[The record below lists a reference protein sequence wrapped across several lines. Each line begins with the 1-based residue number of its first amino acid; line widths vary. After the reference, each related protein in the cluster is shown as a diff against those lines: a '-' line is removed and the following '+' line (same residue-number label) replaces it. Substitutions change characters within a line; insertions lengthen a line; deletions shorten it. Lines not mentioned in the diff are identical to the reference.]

1 MRYIGI
7 TGPTGAGKTTAL
19 GVLEELGALVIDAD
33 GVYHRLLSESAPL
46 RRALAEA
53 FGADILDARGQLD
66 RKGLGAKVFGDPAA
80 LARLNDI
87 THPFVME
94 EIDRL
99 AAEGERA
106 GKQAA
111 AIDAIALIESGAAA
125 RCEAVVG
132 VLADPAVRVAR
143 IMAREGISEDYA
155 RRRVAA
161 QPDAAF
167 YRAHCTCILE
177 NNGDDPQEFRQRARD
192 LFVLFLERKRTQKE
206 LSSAPSPG

>member
-1 MRYIGI
+1 MKYIGI

-19 GVLEELGALVIDAD
+19 GVLEELGALMVDAD
-33 GVYHRLLSESAPL
+33 AVYHRLLSESAPL
-46 RRALAEA
+46 RKALAEA
-53 FGADILDARGQLD
+53 FGGDILDGAGQLD
-66 RKGLGAKVFGDPAA
+66 RKRLGGKVFGDPAA
-80 LARLNDI
+80 LARLNGI

-111 AIDAIALIESGAAA
+111 AIDAIGLIESGLSEQCA
-125 RCEAVVG
+125 AVVG
-132 VLADPAVRVAR
+132 VLADPEVRIAR

-167 YRAHCTCILE
+167 YRAHCSHILE
-177 NNGDDPQEFRQRARD
+177 NNGDDPQEFRQRARS

>member
-1 MRYIGI
+1 MKYIGI

-19 GVLEELGALVIDAD
+19 RVLEELGALVIDAD
-33 GVYHRLLSESAPL
+33 AVYHRLLSESDPL
-46 RRALAEA
+46 RRALTGA
-53 FGADILDARGQLD
+53 FGDDILDGQGQLD
-66 RKGLGAKVFGDPAA
+66 RKRLGAKVFGDPAA
-80 LARLNDI
+80 LARLNGI

-106 GKQAA
+106 GKTAA

-132 VLADPAVRVAR
+132 VLTDPQVRVAR

-167 YRAHCTCILE
+167 YRAHCTHILE
-177 NNGDDPQEFRQRARD
+177 NNGDDPEEFRQRARA

-206 LSSAPSPG
+206 L